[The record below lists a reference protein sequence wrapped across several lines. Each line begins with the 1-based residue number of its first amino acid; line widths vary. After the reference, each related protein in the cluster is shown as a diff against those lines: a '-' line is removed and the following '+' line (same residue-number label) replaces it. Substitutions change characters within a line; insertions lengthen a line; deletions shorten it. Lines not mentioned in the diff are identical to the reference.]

1 MLSVRELASGPVSAV
16 PDAAGRPERPLAVV
30 DLDSAGDAAELAAA
44 CAAAQASTAV
54 LVGVTGSPGGR
65 TAGLR
70 AALAVTLS
78 PEDGGD
84 RTVVAA
90 ADPAGAAAALA
101 GQAADRPLATVA
113 AAWLLRQTA
122 ALGVGDGLRCE
133 SAAYSMLLA
142 GPEFARWLER
152 RGPPRAALR
161 GDGDPVLVRRTGD
174 RLEVRLTRE
183 RRRNAVS
190 AVMRDRL
197 VEAFSVAVADPRL
210 RVELTGAGPDFSA
223 GGDLDE
229 FGTAPGPV
237 AAHVIR
243 TERSVGWLIHSCR
256 SRVTARLHG
265 SAAGAG
271 IELPAFAGR
280 VVAHPATRIVLPELS
295 FGLVPGAGG
304 TVSVT
309 RRIGRWRTAWLI
321 LSGEW
326 IDADTARRWGLA
338 DAIAE
343 TGTDA

>member
-1 MLSVRELASGPVSAV
+1 VLSVRELAGGPVSAA

-44 CAAAQASTAV
+44 RAAAQASTAG
-54 LVGVTGSPGGR
+54 LIGVTGWPDER

-78 PEDGGD
+78 PQDGGD

-90 ADPAGAAAALA
+90 PDPAGAAQALA
-101 GQAADRPLATVA
+101 ARAAAWPLAAVT

-122 ALGVGDGLRCE
+122 ALDVGDGLRCE

-142 GPEFARWLER
+142 GPEFARWLEQ
-152 RGPPRAALR
+152 RGPGRPARG
-161 GDGDPVLVRRTGD
+161 GDGDPVLVRRSGD
-174 RLEVRLTRE
+174 QLDIRLSRE

-190 AVMRDRL
+190 AAMRDRL
-197 VEAFSVAVADPRL
+197 VEAFSVAVADPRVH
-210 RVELTGAGPDFSA
+210 VELTAAGPDFSA

-229 FGTAPGPV
+229 FGTAPDPV

-243 TERSVGWLIHSCR
+243 TERSVGWLIYSCGP
-256 SRVTARLHG
+256 RVTARLHG

-280 VVAHPATRIVLPELS
+280 VVAHPATRIILPELS
-295 FGLVPGAGG
+295 LGLVPGAGG

-326 IDADTARRWGLA
+326 IDAATAWRWGLA
-338 DAIAE
+338 DAVE
-343 TGTDA
+343 ENRD